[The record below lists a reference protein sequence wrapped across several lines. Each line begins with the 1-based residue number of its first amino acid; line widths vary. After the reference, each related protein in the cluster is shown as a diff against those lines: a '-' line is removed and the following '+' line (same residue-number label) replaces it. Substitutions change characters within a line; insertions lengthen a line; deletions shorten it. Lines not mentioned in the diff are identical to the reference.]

1 MKHNIPIIGTSIWY
15 QIDNRPS
22 SNTIDCHRIDD
33 APIGLNVDDYAA
45 VCDYLNKRIA
55 PTHRV
60 NASAHHYTAE
70 HENCVHVNYVQNWDE
85 TVAYFSSDKLTV
97 SRKPFKLRTYIC
109 EYRSNNKLA
118 AWLCPDTQTNAPHP
132 YHCHRSFD
140 LPISPD
146 MLPAPGKL
154 ELKISSIAGEF
165 KLNIS
170 GYLQVDPNRPIRQQA
185 AEAVA
190 GELEKW
196 QSNLAQHLNKQRE
209 ITGKLKYE
217 NK

>member
-1 MKHNIPIIGTSIWY
+1 MYRWMRCLGEMMFKLPLPAAFFLPN
-15 QIDNRPS
+15 PS
-22 SNTIDCHRIDD
+22 
-33 APIGLNVDDYAA
+33 
-45 VCDYLNKRIA
+45 
-55 PTHRV
+55 
-60 NASAHHYTAE
+60 ASAI
-70 HENCVHVNYVQNWDE
+70 
-85 TVAYFSSDKLTV
+85 L
-97 SRKPFKLRTYIC
+97 
-109 EYRSNNKLA
+109 
-118 AWLCPDTQTNAPHP
+118 
-132 YHCHRSFD
+132 
-140 LPISPD
+140 
-146 MLPAPGKL
+146 
-154 ELKISSIAGEF
+154 